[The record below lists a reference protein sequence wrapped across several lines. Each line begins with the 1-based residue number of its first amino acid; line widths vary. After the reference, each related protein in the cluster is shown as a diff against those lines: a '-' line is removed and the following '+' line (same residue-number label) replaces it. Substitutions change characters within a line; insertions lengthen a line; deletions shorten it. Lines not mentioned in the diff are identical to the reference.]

1 MNTQFDHDTHPGCP
15 VPSKTI
21 LPNHPSQ
28 LSGLQAV
35 PENMR
40 KLNKSLES
48 TGTVAEKSA
57 ALTEFLNPTATSA
70 PATPTVPETP
80 SGSGGEA

>member
-1 MNTQFDHDTHPGCP
+1 MNTQFDHNTHPGCP
-15 VPSKTI
+15 VPPKTI

-40 KLNKSLES
+40 KLNESLES

-57 ALTEFLNPTATSA
+57 ALTEFLNPT
-70 PATPTVPETP
+70 TPTVPETP
-80 SGSGGEA
+80 SGSGGKA

>member
-15 VPSKTI
+15 VPPKTI

-40 KLNKSLES
+40 KLNESLES

-57 ALTEFLNPTATSA
+57 TLTEFLNPT
-70 PATPTVPETP
+70 TPTVPETP
-80 SGSGGEA
+80 SE

>member
-1 MNTQFDHDTHPGCP
+1 MNIQFDHDTHPGCP
-15 VPSKTI
+15 VPPKTI

-57 ALTEFLNPTATSA
+57 TLTGFLNPTA
-70 PATPTVPETP
+70 PATPTAPETQ
-80 SGSGGEA
+80 SASGGKA

>member
-15 VPSKTI
+15 VPPKTI

-40 KLNKSLES
+40 KLNEALES

-57 ALTEFLNPTATSA
+57 ALTEFLNPT
-70 PATPTVPETP
+70 TPTVPETP
-80 SGSGGEA
+80 SESGGKA

>member
-15 VPSKTI
+15 VPPKTI

-28 LSGLQAV
+28 LSGVQAV

-40 KLNKSLES
+40 KLNESLES

-57 ALTEFLNPTATSA
+57 ALTEFLNPT
-70 PATPTVPETP
+70 TPTVPETP
-80 SGSGGEA
+80 SGSGGKA